1 MDESF
6 PILGQKMTAHHLF
19 MKGQNWWGLFYRIED
34 CIMYFTTFSVF
45 ARRMEMVFI
54 AFSIMFNHTHATT
67 LDETRQRITL
77 FQRQVGVSTAHTYN
91 REYGRE
97 GQLWHHSFGFSVKHG
112 IKRIL
117 GNIAYVFNN
126 CVAGKMNRRAM
137 DNRWTLLAY
146 YNNSHPFSEPII
158 KEKCSRK
165 MERAMKLVDISYDN
179 DEPLNYATQ
188 RRLFSGLN
196 KKEKAQIIDY
206 LISRYN
212 FLDYRALISL
222 YGSFETAIIA
232 IDSNAGG
239 EYDLKDDTG
248 DHSCYMK
255 MIALTHQMF
264 PNLRKLNVEMLSDEQ
279 KNQLAT
285 AFRAILM
292 AKEENIRKF
301 LHFSPGA

>member
-1 MDESF
+1 
-6 PILGQKMTAHHLF
+6 
-19 MKGQNWWGLFYRIED
+19 MKGMNWWGIFYRIED

-97 GQLWHHSFGFSVKHG
+97 GQLWHHSFGFSVKNG
-112 IKRIL
+112 VKRIL
-117 GNIAYVFNN
+117 GNIAYVCNN
-126 CVAGKMNRRAM
+126 PVAGKMNRKAI
-137 DNRWTLLAY
+137 DNRWTLRAY
-146 YNNSHPFSEPII
+146 YNNPNPFSEPII
-158 KEKCSRK
+158 REKCSRK

-196 KKEKAQIIDY
+196 RKEKAQIIDY
-206 LISRYN
+206 VISKYN
-212 FLDYRALISL
+212 FLDYDALINL
-222 YGSFETAIIA
+222 YGSFEKAKIA
-232 IDSNAGG
+232 VDSNAGA

-255 MIALTHQMF
+255 MIALTRQMF
-264 PNLRKLNVEMLSDEQ
+264 PNLWNVNVEMLSDEQ

-285 AFRAILM
+285 AFRTILM
-292 AKEENIRKF
+292 AKEENIRRF
-301 LHFSPGA
+301 LHFGQGT

>member
-1 MDESF
+1 
-6 PILGQKMTAHHLF
+6 
-19 MKGQNWWGLFYRIED
+19 MKGMNWWGIFYRIED

-91 REYGRE
+91 RESGRA
-97 GQLWHHSFGFSVKHG
+97 GQLWHHSFGFSVKNG
-112 IKRIL
+112 VKRIL
-117 GNIAYVFNN
+117 GNIAYVCNN
-126 CVAGKMNRRAM
+126 PVAGKMNRKAI

-146 YNNSHPFSEPII
+146 YNNPNPFSEPII
-158 KEKCSRK
+158 REKCSRK

-196 KKEKAQIIDY
+196 RKEKAQIIDY
-206 LISRYN
+206 VISKYN
-212 FLDYRALISL
+212 FLDFDALINL
-222 YGSFETAIIA
+222 YGSFEKAMIA
-232 IDSNAGG
+232 VDSNAGA
-239 EYDLKDDTG
+239 EYDLIDDTG

-255 MIALTHQMF
+255 MIALTRQMF
-264 PNLRKLNVEMLSDEQ
+264 PNLWNVNVEMLSDEQ

-285 AFRAILM
+285 AFRTILM
-292 AKEENIRKF
+292 AKEENIRRF
-301 LHFSPGA
+301 LHFGQGT

>member
-1 MDESF
+1 
-6 PILGQKMTAHHLF
+6 
-19 MKGQNWWGLFYRIED
+19 MKGMNWWGIFYRIED

-91 REYGRE
+91 QEYGRE
-97 GQLWHHSFGFSVKHG
+97 GQLWHHSFGFSVKNG
-112 IKRIL
+112 VKRIL
-117 GNIAYVFNN
+117 GNIAYVCNN
-126 CVAGKMNRRAM
+126 PVAGKMNRKAI

-146 YNNSHPFSEPII
+146 YNNPNPFSEPII
-158 KEKCSRK
+158 REKCSRK

-196 KKEKAQIIDY
+196 RKEKAQIIDY
-206 LISRYN
+206 VISKYN
-212 FLDYRALISL
+212 FLDYDALINL
-222 YGSFETAIIA
+222 YGSFEKAMIA
-232 IDSNAGG
+232 VDSNAGA

-255 MIALTHQMF
+255 MIALTRQMF
-264 PNLRKLNVEMLSDEQ
+264 PNLWNVNVEMLSDEQ

-285 AFRAILM
+285 AFRTILM
-292 AKEENIRKF
+292 AKEENIRRF
-301 LHFSPGA
+301 LHSGQGT

>member
-1 MDESF
+1 MM
-6 PILGQKMTAHHLF
+6 GM
-19 MKGQNWWGLFYRIED
+19 NWWGIFYRIED

-97 GQLWHHSFGFSVKHG
+97 GQLWHHSFGFSVKNG
-112 IKRIL
+112 VKRIL
-117 GNIAYVFNN
+117 GNIAYVCNN
-126 CVAGKMNRRAM
+126 PVAGKMSRKAF

-146 YNNSHPFSEPII
+146 YNNPNPFSEPII
-158 KEKCSRK
+158 REKCSRK

-196 KKEKAQIIDY
+196 RKEKAQIIDY
-206 LISRYN
+206 VISKYN
-212 FLDYRALISL
+212 FLDYNALINL
-222 YGSFETAIIA
+222 YGSFEKAMIA
-232 IDSNAGG
+232 VDSNAGA

-255 MIALTHQMF
+255 MIALTRQMF
-264 PNLRKLNVEMLSDEQ
+264 PNLWNVNVEMLSDEQ

-285 AFRAILM
+285 AFRTILM
-292 AKEENIRKF
+292 AKEENIRRF
-301 LHFSPGA
+301 LHFGQGT

>member
-1 MDESF
+1 
-6 PILGQKMTAHHLF
+6 
-19 MKGQNWWGLFYRIED
+19 
-34 CIMYFTTFSVF
+34 
-45 ARRMEMVFI
+45 MVFI

-97 GQLWHHSFGFSVKHG
+97 GQLWHHSFGFSVKNG
-112 IKRIL
+112 VKRIL
-117 GNIAYVFNN
+117 GNIAYVCNN
-126 CVAGKMNRRAM
+126 PVAGKMNRKAI

-146 YNNSHPFSEPII
+146 YNNPNPFSEPII
-158 KEKCSRK
+158 REKCSRK

-196 KKEKAQIIDY
+196 RKEKAQIIDY
-206 LISRYN
+206 VISKYN
-212 FLDYRALISL
+212 FLDYDALINL
-222 YGSFETAIIA
+222 YGSFEKAMIA
-232 IDSNAGG
+232 VDSNAGA

-255 MIALTHQMF
+255 MIALTRQMF
-264 PNLRKLNVEMLSDEQ
+264 PNLWNVNVEMLSDEQ

-285 AFRAILM
+285 AFRTILM
-292 AKEENIRKF
+292 AKEENIRRF
-301 LHFSPGA
+301 LHFGQGT

>member
-1 MDESF
+1 
-6 PILGQKMTAHHLF
+6 MTAHHLF
-19 MKGQNWWGLFYRIED
+19 MKGMNWWGIFYRIED

-97 GQLWHHSFGFSVKHG
+97 GQLWHHSFGFSVKNG
-112 IKRIL
+112 VKRIL
-117 GNIAYVFNN
+117 GNIAYVCNN
-126 CVAGKMNRRAM
+126 PVAGKMNRKAF

-146 YNNSHPFSEPII
+146 YNNPNPFSEPII
-158 KEKCSRK
+158 REKCSRK

-196 KKEKAQIIDY
+196 RKEKAQIIDY
-206 LISRYN
+206 VISKYN
-212 FLDYRALISL
+212 FLDYDALINL
-222 YGSFETAIIA
+222 YGSFEKAMIA
-232 IDSNAGG
+232 VDSNAGA

-255 MIALTHQMF
+255 MIALTRQMI
-264 PNLRKLNVEMLSDEQ
+264 PNLWNVNVEMLSDEQ

-285 AFRAILM
+285 AFRTILM
-292 AKEENIRKF
+292 AKEENIRRF
-301 LHFSPGA
+301 LHFGQGT

>member
-1 MDESF
+1 
-6 PILGQKMTAHHLF
+6 
-19 MKGQNWWGLFYRIED
+19 MKGMNWWGIFYRIED

-67 LDETRQRITL
+67 LDETRQRISL

-97 GQLWHHSFGFSVKHG
+97 GQLWHHSFGFSVKNG
-112 IKRIL
+112 VKRIL
-117 GNIAYVFNN
+117 GNIAYVCNN
-126 CVAGKMNRRAM
+126 PVAGKMNRKAI

-146 YNNSHPFSEPII
+146 YNNPNPFSEPII
-158 KEKCSRK
+158 REKCSRK

-196 KKEKAQIIDY
+196 RKEKAQIIDY
-206 LISRYN
+206 VIYNYN
-212 FLDYRALISL
+212 FLDYDALINL
-222 YGSFETAIIA
+222 YGSFEKAMIA
-232 IDSNAGG
+232 VDSNAGA

-255 MIALTHQMF
+255 MIALTRQMF
-264 PNLRKLNVEMLSDEQ
+264 PNLWNVNVEMLSDEQ

-285 AFRAILM
+285 AFRTILM
-292 AKEENIRKF
+292 AKEENIRRF
-301 LHFSPGA
+301 LHFGQGT